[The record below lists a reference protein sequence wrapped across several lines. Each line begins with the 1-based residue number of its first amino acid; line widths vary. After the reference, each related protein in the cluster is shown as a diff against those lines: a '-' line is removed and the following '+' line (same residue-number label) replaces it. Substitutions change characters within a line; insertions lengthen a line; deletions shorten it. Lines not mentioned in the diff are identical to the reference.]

1 VSLPCGDKIGRAPA
15 TPRLR
20 VEERHGRSC
29 EDVKRTREM
38 GPPKAEP
45 GSLE

>member
-1 VSLPCGDKIGRAPA
+1 MGRTPA

-29 EDVKRTREM
+29 EDVKRIRET
-38 GPPKAEP
+38 GPPPPKAEP